1 MYLVKSKNSFPL
13 GRHFVEPE
21 IIYAVML
28 DDGYYITEDD
38 SLSLSIRD
46 AKQFSRRRDAI
57 SLVPYWQGQGHE
69 CYVIDITDR
78 VKVKQLI
85 SIQN

>member
-1 MYLVKSKNSFPL
+1 MNLVKSKNSYPL
-13 GRHFVEPE
+13 GKQFAESE
-21 IIYAVML
+21 IYAVML

-46 AKQFSRRRDAI
+46 AKQFSRRKDAI
-57 SLVPYWQGQGHE
+57 GLMPYWQGQGHE

-78 VKVKQLI
+78 VKTKLQI
-85 SIQN
+85 CYQN